1 MRNAFIIALAL
12 AMAGAPALGQ
22 SVAFG
27 DAAQDTDAPVEV
39 TADSLSVTEEEGS
52 ALFTGNVVI
61 VQGELRLAAPRVL
74 VVYDEA
80 GDRIARMEATG
91 GVTLVS
97 GEDAAEA
104 ERADYDPDAG
114 TILMMGQVLLTQG
127 RNAIS
132 AERMSVDLDGGTA
145 EMSGRVRT
153 LIQPGA
159 E

>member
-1 MRNAFIIALAL
+1 MFIIAVAISL
-12 AMAGAPALGQ
+12 AGAPAFCQ

-39 TADSLSVTEEEGS
+39 TADALSVTEQEGT

-61 VQGELRLAAPRVL
+61 AQGDFRLAAPRVL
-74 VVYDEA
+74 ITYDRT

-97 GEDAAEA
+97 GRDAAEA

-114 TILMMGQVLLTQG
+114 TIVMTGQVLLTQG

-159 E
+159 D

>member
-1 MRNAFIIALAL
+1 MRKIHIIAVAIWL
-12 AMAGAPALGQ
+12 AGAPAFGQ

-39 TADSLSVTEEEGS
+39 TADALSVTEQEGT

-61 VQGELRLAAPRVL
+61 AQGDFRLAAPRVL
-74 VVYDEA
+74 ITYDQD

-97 GEDAAEA
+97 GTDAAEA

-114 TILMMGQVLLTQG
+114 TIVMTGKVLLTQG
-127 RNAIS
+127 SNAIS

-145 EMSGRVRT
+145 EMSGGVRT